1 MAFETPLRLPF
12 VGSRSMGFLPSPAVC
27 LDFDSNLHLE
37 EENLGYTYSK
47 EEKLIG
53 FFRSILSPVV
63 SND

>member
-1 MAFETPLRLPF
+1 
-12 VGSRSMGFLPSPAVC
+12 MGFLPSPAVC